1 MKTVS
6 TGPLAGRVGL
16 CAALLWLGACAR
28 TEVANFPGTE
38 AVVASGRLVSTGPA
52 LTSSAFQTAVD
63 NYARDRAASGLSA
76 DDAVAIAVLNDSGV
90 REVLANQMLLGAG
103 FVGDLVAARQ
113 SAGAVTPEWPPQWP
127 PEWIALRLAL
137 LQPANGGTRRDFALL
152 YAEAAPSFVEAARRA
167 RALWYGAVA
176 AGQTEM
182 VLQSATDA
190 LKAEAELANE
200 QYRAGTISRGERA
213 RRHLALAEALHAQA
227 NAARDRLSAREAL
240 VRALGLWGE
249 AADIRLPDRLP
260 DLPAERP
267 SGQGLEELAVSRRMD
282 LAHARQQGA
291 SRQLAVDVR
300 SQVREA
306 HGLAQLAYDV
316 ARHQRDVAVPESRV
330 ALESAQRD
338 YNGML
343 IGIFDLLAE
352 LRVAV
357 AADTALIE
365 ALRDYWIAHSDLTAA
380 LGGEPLPNTTPASE
394 VAP

>member
-1 MKTVS
+1 
-6 TGPLAGRVGL
+6 
-16 CAALLWLGACAR
+16 
-28 TEVANFPGTE
+28 
-38 AVVASGRLVSTGPA
+38 
-52 LTSSAFQTAVD
+52 
-63 NYARDRAASGLSA
+63 
-76 DDAVAIAVLNDSGV
+76 
-90 REVLANQMLLGAG
+90 
-103 FVGDLVAARQ
+103 
-113 SAGAVTPEWPPQWP
+113 
-127 PEWIALRLAL
+127 
-137 LQPANGGTRRDFALL
+137 
-152 YAEAAPSFVEAARRA
+152 
-167 RALWYGAVA
+167 
-176 AGQTEM
+176 M

-267 SGQGLEELAVSRRMD
+267 SGQGLEELAASRRMD